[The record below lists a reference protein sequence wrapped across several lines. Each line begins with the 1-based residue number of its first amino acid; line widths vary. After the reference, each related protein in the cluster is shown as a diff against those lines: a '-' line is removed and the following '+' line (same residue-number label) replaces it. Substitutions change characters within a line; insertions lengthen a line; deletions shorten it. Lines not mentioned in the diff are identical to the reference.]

1 MIIEVQFEYQNL
13 PSDVKTKNSVLQ
25 LHSFEDNGVVFE
37 VPEGY
42 IGTWMMSIQHLTTWL
57 LKIYFL
63 EDIFSRMKQSIRH
76 NDGFTYLKT
85 YGTDCKN
92 ESSTCSL
99 GTVV

>member
-42 IGTWMMSIQHLTTWL
+42 IGHLDDVYTTSDNMAFEDL
-57 LKIYFL
+57 LPGRY
-63 EDIFSRMKQSIRH
+63 IFSYKYKQYSVNSNVI
-76 NDGFTYLKT
+76 
-85 YGTDCKN
+85 
-92 ESSTCSL
+92 
-99 GTVV
+99 V

>member
-42 IGTWMMSIQHLTTWL
+42 ISHLDDVYTTSDN
-57 LKIYFL
+57 I
-63 EDIFSRMKQSIRH
+63 SRMKQSIRQ

>member
-42 IGTWMMSIQHLTTWL
+42 IGHLDDVYTTSDNMAFEDL
-57 LKIYFL
+57 LPGRY
-63 EDIFSRMKQSIRH
+63 IFSYK
-76 NDGFTYLKT
+76 DKLYLHVSQLRF
-85 YGTDCKN
+85 CP
-92 ESSTCSL
+92 
-99 GTVV
+99 